1 MDGFVPVMKIRHIS
15 YSGVLSL
22 FPYALLTAP
31 IIGFQFFSSEALE
44 FQPLGQVGE
53 RQAQS
58 RTWNPPP
65 ASVSVLP
72 SEAKHESKKR
82 LKPVIQPLNPSSSGD
97 TRPPQP
103 KWMTM
108 RPSGETLAPEADS
121 SSALATAVVEPGLP
135 EASTPTKDSERWVEL
150 SPSLEEEVTED
161 LASMRAEQVMTPE
174 PASEPEVESV
184 AKSGEVASCDPDDPD
199 QMYFKPSIIQ
209 VDERTWMIP
218 EELVSF
224 YANNPAKLKKL
235 AGTYT
240 WKNAEGE
247 KAGFRVKPTKCS
259 ILVDAGFQ
267 RNDVILSINGQ
278 TLSTVRN
285 AVPAYFK
292 LKGATTFEVVILR
305 KTKGGKRV
313 EITQT
318 YQMDRGSPVAKKGLR
333 ERVKERQAVRSE
345 RRSLRRFKRKYPVVA
360 TKSAP
365 R

>member
-1 MDGFVPVMKIRHIS
+1 MGHSPRFGWLLCEQ
-15 YSGVLSL
+15 SG
-22 FPYALLTAP
+22 
-31 IIGFQFFSSEALE
+31 Q
-44 FQPLGQVGE
+44 
-53 RQAQS
+53 
-58 RTWNPPP
+58 
-65 ASVSVLP
+65 
-72 SEAKHESKKR
+72 
-82 LKPVIQPLNPSSSGD
+82 
-97 TRPPQP
+97 
-103 KWMTM
+103 
-108 RPSGETLAPEADS
+108 
-121 SSALATAVVEPGLP
+121 
-135 EASTPTKDSERWVEL
+135 
-150 SPSLEEEVTED
+150 
-161 LASMRAEQVMTPE
+161 
-174 PASEPEVESV
+174 
-184 AKSGEVASCDPDDPD
+184 
-199 QMYFKPSIIQ
+199 
-209 VDERTWMIP
+209 
-218 EELVSF
+218 
-224 YANNPAKLKKL
+224 LKKL

-240 WKNAEGE
+240 WRNAEGE

-318 YQMDRGSPVAKKGLR
+318 YQMDRGLDGQKGWR